1 MALPSDPSVQRRIAR
16 ALIASA
22 VVLFAL
28 ALAFW
33 NAVIPIEEATRP
45 TITGAVV
52 FAALLDLGI
61 AIVLMRRAAS

>member
-22 VVLFAL
+22 IMLFAL

-33 NAVIPIEEATRP
+33 NGLIPIEEAIRP
-45 TITGAVV
+45 TITGAIV